1 MNAIEFVEMLNNRVR
16 NSVVSI
22 VESDLESPNCNYETL
37 LQLSKWYNS
46 KDQYEKQVIHSLIT
60 RVYDCAA
67 FRFLCMLDCSAFRL
81 GLDSYYE
88 LNYFDGIQKTSIV
101 DSESI
106 DDLHDYYVAD
116 FKK

>member
-46 KDQYEKQVIHSLIT
+46 KDQYEKQAIHSLIT
-60 RVYDCAA
+60 RVYDCA
-67 FRFLCMLDCSAFRL
+67 AFRL

>member
-67 FRFLCMLDCSAFRL
+67 FRATPHKVHKL
-81 GLDSYYE
+81 E
-88 LNYFDGIQKTSIV
+88 IK
-101 DSESI
+101 
-106 DDLHDYYVAD
+106 HD
-116 FKK
+116 

>member
-46 KDQYEKQVIHSLIT
+46 KDQY
-60 RVYDCAA
+60 DCAA
-67 FRFLCMLDCSAFRL
+67 FRFLCMLDGSAFRL

>member
-67 FRFLCMLDCSAFRL
+67 FRFLCMLDGSAFRL

-88 LNYFDGIQKTSIV
+88 LNYFDGIQKTS
-101 DSESI
+101 SI

>member
-46 KDQYEKQVIHSLIT
+46 KDQYE
-60 RVYDCAA
+60 
-67 FRFLCMLDCSAFRL
+67 
-81 GLDSYYE
+81 
-88 LNYFDGIQKTSIV
+88 
-101 DSESI
+101 
-106 DDLHDYYVAD
+106 
-116 FKK
+116 